1 MELLDE
7 PAAREHHAGT
17 HDDGTQYPVE
27 QHPALQLGRNGEVA
41 KQHQPDEDVVHRQR
55 LLDEV
60 AGEEL
65 QPLLV
70 GDLTPGT
77 VIQPEPDG
85 QVEQQG
91 HADPDEGPDPRLFQR
106 HLVRLA
112 AADKADVN
120 PQQDQHYA
128 EETGPHPPFTHFSLL
143 PKRQNPRPRGVGL
156 RLEQIHL
163 ASRQGLTYS

>member
-17 HDDGTQYPVE
+17 HDDGTQHPVE
-27 QHPALQLGRNGEVA
+27 QHPTLQLGRNGEVA